1 MKPDDAWRSLYFGGG
16 RLPPSLE
23 QQRDREEAAHAEQ
36 QRQLEAT
43 EAERLERARW
53 VAEVA
58 AELLGGP
65 PAGLEARLFVGSAL
79 EQRVRGTIDD
89 VEKAL
94 RLRPRRGSKVTAA
107 RLLSD
112 AASSR

>member
-1 MKPDDAWRSLYFGGG
+1 MKPDDALRALHFGGG
-16 RLPPSLE
+16 QLPPDLQLE
-23 QQRDREEAAHAEQ
+23 HDRQRAAQAEQ
-36 QRQLEAT
+36 QQQLEAN
-43 EAERLERARW
+43 EAARLQRARW
-53 VAEVA
+53 VAEVS

-65 PAGLEARLFVGSAL
+65 PAGFEARLFVGSAL
-79 EQRVRGTIDD
+79 EQRVRGNVDD